1 MLIIAESAEII
12 LLLFTS
18 NLVEIP
24 HNCGGKKLMPN
35 TEFVYIYLLFD
46 NLTVKTPIISNQ
58 RADAIFGA

>member
-24 HNCGGKKLMPN
+24 HNCREKRLMPN

-58 RADAIFGA
+58 HADAILGA